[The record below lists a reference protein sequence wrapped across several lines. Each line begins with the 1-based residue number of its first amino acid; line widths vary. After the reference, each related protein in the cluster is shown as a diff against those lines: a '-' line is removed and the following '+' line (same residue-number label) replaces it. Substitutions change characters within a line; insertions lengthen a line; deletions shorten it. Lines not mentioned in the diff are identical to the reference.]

1 MTFRGR
7 SIGEIAQTNRKQMLI
22 IACALVVA
30 VAYGLLVPTNYLI
43 CVGISILTFAA
54 LGTAWNI
61 IGGYAG
67 QNCWCM
73 ASFMSMGS
81 YASVLFYSYFK
92 ISPWISMWVGVA
104 VAVMLAFILGNIAF
118 KHRGIYFTL
127 MTTSLSEITRLCLI
141 FFKDVTGGSSGA
153 MVPFNRKNVGLKYLI
168 FTSDNA
174 FYWIMLVVLILCLL
188 ASCWIKNS
196 RLGYYLRAIG
206 SDQDAAESVGLNI
219 RKCKLQA
226 FIYSAIMASII
237 GTFYAFYLTY
247 IDPVTIA
254 ATAVSTKMG
263 TVAIVGGIGTLW
275 GPVIG
280 ALVLIPLSELANMLL
295 GSSGSGM
302 LLYGLALIIVIT
314 RCPNGIISLFTKNHE
329 LSANPVVRAFQKKK
343 KKV

>member
-7 SIGEIAQTNRKQMLI
+7 SIGEIAQTNKKQLLI

-127 MTTSLSEITRLCLI
+127 MTTSLSEITTTRSGCPFLFHWSL
-141 FFKDVTGGSSGA
+141 SSL
-153 MVPFNRKNVGLKYLI
+153 MPP
-168 FTSDNA
+168 TS
-174 FYWIMLVVLILCLL
+174 L
-188 ASCWIKNS
+188 AEFWKHSSTADTANK
-196 RLGYYLRAIG
+196 LAI
-206 SDQDAAESVGLNI
+206 
-219 RKCKLQA
+219 
-226 FIYSAIMASII
+226 
-237 GTFYAFYLTY
+237 
-247 IDPVTIA
+247 
-254 ATAVSTKMG
+254 
-263 TVAIVGGIGTLW
+263 
-275 GPVIG
+275 
-280 ALVLIPLSELANMLL
+280 
-295 GSSGSGM
+295 
-302 LLYGLALIIVIT
+302 
-314 RCPNGIISLFTKNHE
+314 
-329 LSANPVVRAFQKKK
+329 
-343 KKV
+343 